1 MRNKRCIT
9 LKREAWTAP
18 ESFTF
23 GDALLKPLAGG
34 ETLVWRVV

>member
-18 ESFTF
+18 ESFPF

-34 ETLVWRVV
+34 EELAWCVI